1 MTQEGAWMSLNIKY
15 ALARNSGRK
24 HTGSRACWTAL
35 LSFAAGSLLPA
46 HWTHLEDV
54 RAENHRVFQLEIY
67 HAVPGKVPAL
77 EERFRSASQLQ
88 AKHNLDVI
96 GYWVPTDNT
105 DPAFANTFVYLVA
118 HANQEEAKKN
128 WEAFHSDPAFQE
140 YIKSEGA
147 EKLIEGVDSTF
158 MRPTD
163 YSAMK

>member
-1 MTQEGAWMSLNIKY
+1 MSLNIHY
-15 ALARNSGRK
+15 VLTRIGGRK
-24 HTGSRACWTAL
+24 RAGWRACGTAL
-35 LSFAAGSLLPA
+35 LSFAAGSLLTA

-54 RAENHRVFQLEIY
+54 KADSHRVFQLEIY
-67 HAVPGKVPAL
+67 HAVPGKAPAL

-88 AKHNLDVI
+88 ARHNLDVI
-96 GYWVPTDNT
+96 GYWVPIDNT
-105 DPAFANTFVYLVA
+105 DSAFANTFVYLVA

-128 WEAFHSDPAFQE
+128 WDAFHSDPAFQE
-140 YIKSEGA
+140 YVKSERA

>member
-1 MTQEGAWMSLNIKY
+1 MSLNINDIF
-15 ALARNSGRK
+15 ARIRGRK
-24 HTGSRACWTAL
+24 RTGWSACRTTL
-35 LSFAAGSLLPA
+35 LSFAAGSLLTA

-54 RAENHRVFQLEIY
+54 KADSHRVFQLEIY

-88 AKHNLDVI
+88 VKHNLDVI

-118 HANQEEAKKN
+118 HANQEDAKKN
-128 WEAFHSDPAFQE
+128 WDAFHSDPAFQE
-140 YIKSEGA
+140 YVKSERA

-158 MRPTD
+158 MRPTA

>member
-1 MTQEGAWMSLNIKY
+1 MNLKY
-15 ALARNSGRK
+15 VLARVDSWKR
-24 HTGSRACWTAL
+24 TGWAACGTAL
-35 LSFAAGSLLPA
+35 VSFAAGSLLTA
-46 HWTHLEDV
+46 HFAQVEDV
-54 RAENHRVFQLEIY
+54 KAESHRVFQLEIY

-96 GYWVPTDNT
+96 GYWVPDSTSGNL

-118 HANQEEAKKN
+118 HANQEDANKN
-128 WEAFHSDPAFQE
+128 WDAFHSDPAFQQ
-140 YIKSEGA
+140 YVKSERA

-163 YSAMK
+163 YSVMK

>member
-1 MTQEGAWMSLNIKY
+1 MSLNINDIF
-15 ALARNSGRK
+15 ARI
-24 HTGSRACWTAL
+24 GSRKRTGWSACGTAL
-35 LSFAAGSLLPA
+35 LSFAAGSLLTA

-54 RAENHRVFQLEIY
+54 KADSHRVFQLEIY

-118 HANQEEAKKN
+118 HANQEDAKKN
-128 WEAFHSDPAFQE
+128 WDAFHSDPAFQE
-140 YIKSEGA
+140 YVKSERT

-163 YSAMK
+163 YSKMK

>member
-1 MTQEGAWMSLNIKY
+1 MPT
-15 ALARNSGRK
+15 RK
-24 HTGSRACWTAL
+24 KLHRWKTCGTAL
-35 LSFAAGSLLPA
+35 LSFAAGSLLTA
-46 HWTHLEDV
+46 YWTHVEDV
-54 RAENHRVFQLEIY
+54 KAESHRVFQLEIY

-96 GYWVPTDNT
+96 GYWVPTDSTFGTT

-118 HANQEEAKKN
+118 HANQEDAKKN
-128 WEAFHSDPAFQE
+128 WDAFHSDPAFQE
-140 YIKSEGA
+140 YVKSESA

-163 YSAMK
+163 YSVMK

>member
-1 MTQEGAWMSLNIKY
+1 MK
-15 ALARNSGRK
+15 
-24 HTGSRACWTAL
+24 
-35 LSFAAGSLLPA
+35 
-46 HWTHLEDV
+46 
-54 RAENHRVFQLEIY
+54 AESHRLFQLEIY

-96 GYWVPTDNT
+96 GYWVPTDSTFGNT

-118 HANQEEAKKN
+118 HPNQEDAKKN
-128 WEAFHSDPAFQE
+128 WDAFHSDPAFQE
-140 YIKSEGA
+140 YVRSERA

>member
-1 MTQEGAWMSLNIKY
+1 MSLNIDYIY
-15 ALARNSGRK
+15 ARIRGRK
-24 HTGSRACWTAL
+24 RTGWRACWTAL
-35 LSFAAGSLLPA
+35 LSFAAGSLLTA

-118 HANQEEAKKN
+118 HANQEDAKKN
-128 WEAFHSDPAFQE
+128 WDAFHSDPAFQE
-140 YIKSEGA
+140 YVKSERT

-163 YSAMK
+163 YSTMK